1 MKIIK
6 APRTSVSRS
15 ATSIPALLVLGALS
29 GTALAATDIQQPCP
43 ETAAKKDVLQ
53 AFIADDA
60 KAPLVRTVEASKA
73 AVPAKASKADAETD
87 QDAEDQVSTPAADS
101 STPALTTRLPGVS
114 ANDMPGFRRHM
125 YRTDI

>member
-87 QDAEDQVSTPAADS
+87 QDAEDQVSTPAPDS

>member
-15 ATSIPALLVLGALS
+15 ATSIPALLLLGALS

-60 KAPLVRTVEASKA
+60 EAPMVRTVEATKSA
-73 AVPAKASKADAETD
+73 TPAKASKADAKSDLESE
-87 QDAEDQVSTPAADS
+87 DASSTPATDS
-101 STPALTTRLPGVS
+101 STPAYTTRLPGVS

>member
-1 MKIIK
+1 MKTIK

-15 ATSIPALLVLGALS
+15 ATSIPALLLLGALS

-60 KAPLVRTVEASKA
+60 EAPMVRTVEATRSA
-73 AVPAKASKADAETD
+73 TPAKGSKADAKSDLESE
-87 QDAEDQVSTPAADS
+87 DASSTPATDS
-101 STPALTTRLPGVS
+101 STPAYTTRLPGVS